1 MQLLSLNTNG
11 FSGISIKKS
20 KSLINCNIAEKILK
34 RIFNKGNPDII
45 IFSEFDVH
53 SPAGEN
59 VIQYLHN
66 EKNYHII
73 YPNKLSYISSQYPS
87 IVLIFTKEKVIS
99 EESLGLQLKWNEILY
114 GKYRIVGVH
123 IPDSTRETDRSKKYW
138 NDILLHFQKHK
149 NEKVIYIGD
158 MNVFINDPLGKKKI
172 NDLIQE
178 GAKDAWIEKNG
189 KKYDIETSYTFIGK
203 TRVDYVIMSQ
213 VASINL
219 NKMENIQEFYK
230 EDLSDHSALLIE
242 FN

>member
-11 FSGISIKKS
+11 FSGISTKKS
-20 KSLINCNIAEKILK
+20 KSLMNCNIAEKILK
-34 RIFNKGNPDII
+34 KIFDKENPDII
-45 IFSEFDVH
+45 LFSEFDVH

-73 YPNKLSYISSQYPS
+73 YPNKLSEISSKYPS
-87 IVLIFTKEKVIS
+87 IVLMFAKGKVIS

-123 IPDSTRETDRSKKYW
+123 IPDSTREADRSKKYW

-158 MNVFINDPLGKKKI
+158 MNVFIDGTLGKKKL
-172 NDLIQE
+172 NDLIQD
-178 GAKDAWIEKNG
+178 GAKDAWIEMNG
-189 KKYDIETSYTFIGK
+189 KKYDIEASYTFKGK
-203 TRVDYVIMSQ
+203 TRVDYAIMSQ
-213 VASINL
+213 AASISL

-230 EDLSDHSALLIE
+230 EDLSDHSALLIDL
-242 FN
+242 N